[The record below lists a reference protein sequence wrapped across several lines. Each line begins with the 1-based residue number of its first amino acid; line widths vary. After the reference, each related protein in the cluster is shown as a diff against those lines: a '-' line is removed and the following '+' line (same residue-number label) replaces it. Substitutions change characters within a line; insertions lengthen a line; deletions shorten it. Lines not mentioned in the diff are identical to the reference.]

1 MDVAFNP
8 FMGQISSIRA
18 ARFAAP
24 EEKTAKTAEQS
35 QDQMNISREGRQ
47 AMSESEG
54 KPGFEQFCETLE
66 TTLRSMTK
74 DDFVSTVQEQLGEQE
89 LEVNWN
95 AAVDPDGQLWCKAY
109 FDAYVSQAIQFRGT
123 AESAIR
129 DYYNSAYQEALNSPL
144 GQNLSNQLNFI
155 AAKYQCSWSDYFAAS
170 IPTNERQW
178 TYTQVRAMLTGTG
191 LKLNDPFALKDI
203 HIPTAEEATK
213 IARQA
218 ADDRISELVR
228 QAKEASGISG

>member
-8 FMGQISSIRA
+8 LMGQISSMRA
-18 ARFAAP
+18 ARFTTP
-24 EEKTAKTAEQS
+24 EEKTAKAAEQS
-35 QDQMNISREGRQ
+35 QDQMDISQEGRQ

-66 TTLRSMTK
+66 TTLRSMSK
-74 DDFVSTVQEQLGEQE
+74 DDFMSMVQEQLGEQE
-89 LEVNWN
+89 LKVNWN

-109 FDAYVSQAIQFRGT
+109 FDTYVSQAVQFRDT
-123 AESAIR
+123 AESAIK

-144 GQNLSNQLNFI
+144 GRNLSSQLNFI

-191 LKLNDPFALKDI
+191 LRLNDPFALKDI
-203 HIPTAEEATK
+203 RIPTAEETAK

-218 ADDRISELVR
+218 ADDRINKLIR
-228 QAKEASGISG
+228 QGEEASEISG